1 MLVPPK
7 LAFSIDNVPAPVSIE
22 KSTRRN
28 EWSSHSPAAH
38 AKQSRD
44 GGGKDPS
51 TSTFSLV
58 PNPHQLLHTQD
69 PWQEVSE
76 ITDTSQVHQGG
87 VNS

>member
-1 MLVPPK
+1 MFLLQSVLRKVLGETSGPPTAQQHMPSK
-7 LAFSIDNVPAPVSIE
+7 AVTVGGRPFS
-22 KSTRRN
+22 
-28 EWSSHSPAAH
+28 
-38 AKQSRD
+38 
-44 GGGKDPS
+44 S